1 MSLGEELAEQVAE
14 IFKKQWTTRQGRI
27 VPESEDLALANEAVE
42 FSEATVLYADISGST
57 QLVRMNRWTYAAEV
71 YKSFL
76 YCAARVIA
84 SEEGTV
90 TAYDGDRVMA
100 VFIGDSKNTAAARTA
115 LKVNYCVKKIV
126 NPLLK
131 KQYPNSSY
139 EVRHVVGVDVSDLH
153 VARTGVRGAND
164 LVWVG
169 RAANWAAKLTTL
181 PDEYASRITVD
192 VYNRLHESLKISEGK
207 AIWEAVNWTDMN
219 NFSIY
224 RSTWWWPVT

>member
-1 MSLGEELAEQVAE
+1 MSLGEELADQVAE
-14 IFKKQWTTRQGRI
+14 IFKKQWTTRVGRV

-57 QLVRMNRWTYAAEV
+57 QLVRTHRWTYAAEV

-76 YCAARVIA
+76 YCAARVIG
-84 SEEGTV
+84 SEGGAV

-100 VFIGDSKNTAAARTA
+100 VFIGNSKNTAAARTA
-115 LKVNYCVKKIV
+115 LKVNYCAKKIV

-131 KQYPNSSY
+131 KQYPNNSY

-169 RAANWAAKLTTL
+169 RAANLAAKLTSL

-192 VYNRLHESLKISEGK
+192 VYNRLDESLKVSEGK

-224 RSTWWWPVT
+224 RSTWWWSVT